1 MLNSK
6 DLGKW
11 DILEQISCVMRLTP
25 QEEKNM
31 TSGIVT

>member
-11 DILEQISCVMRLTP
+11 DILEQISCVIRLTP
-25 QEEKNM
+25 QEKNM
-31 TSGIVT
+31 TGGIVT